1 MQVYFI
7 FQRKMEGKMKEAIRE
22 FKGEFGKLKGRTKV
36 TIIGFFL
43 AMIFTGVTNL
53 SFRLYA

>member
-1 MQVYFI
+1 
-7 FQRKMEGKMKEAIRE
+7 MEGKMKEAIRE
-22 FKGEFGKLKGRTKV
+22 FKGEFGKLKGRTKA